1 MERAAYGLDFEN
13 NNYESGYDLSIINS
27 DISSYLS
34 NNDEFNYLD
43 SFNSDI
49 FSGEVDYENENV
61 FGFEKPNNNLLAVV
75 EGDYSNDLNSTTS
88 INNANSIDNSEL
100 LIIGNEINATTENL
114 LGSNGEEIS
123 FDLDTYSVELEG
135 GNNYAFAWYVGGD
148 LLDNYSEIQSIL
160 YLWIQMVP
168 R

>member
-1 MERAAYGLDFEN
+1 MVSTPSKFLIDSGSINDSEIDGVVDETAYGLDFEN

-61 FGFEKPNNNLLAVV
+61 FGFEKPNNNSLSVV
-75 EGDYSNDLNSTTS
+75 EEYSNDLKS
-88 INNANSIDNSEL
+88 IE
-100 LIIGNEINATTENL
+100 
-114 LGSNGEEIS
+114 
-123 FDLDTYSVELEG
+123 
-135 GNNYAFAWYVGGD
+135 
-148 LLDNYSEIQSIL
+148 
-160 YLWIQMVP
+160 
-168 R
+168 